1 MNLLD
6 LEEEFLRIGVKICP
20 LGAVTRRSFIV
31 REEIQLLYLLLWL
44 LLLLELLR
52 LKRRRLI
59 LLLWRLGEEGIGLR
73 LKRGLLW
80 LSLKGRRSC
89 CLLLGLLWGGE

>member
-6 LEEEFLRIGVKICP
+6 LKEEFLRIGVKIGP
-20 LGAVTRRSFIV
+20 LGAVTRRSFVV

-52 LKRRRLI
+52 LKRRRLLL

-73 LKRGLLW
+73 LKR
-80 LSLKGRRSC
+80 LSLKGGRSC

>member
-6 LEEEFLRIGVKICP
+6 LKEEFLRIGVKIGP
-20 LGAVTRRSFIV
+20 LGAITRRSFVV
-31 REEIQLLYLLLWL
+31 REEIQLLYLLLLL

-52 LKRRRLI
+52 LKRRRLL
-59 LLLWRLGEEGIGLR
+59 LLLWRLGEEGVGLR
-73 LKRGLLW
+73 LKR